1 MGTEVV
7 RRHARKPSPALPSG
21 ELVLEAPPEIPLPGA
36 RQWTQMLFMLPM
48 VGIMGMMLLS
58 YSGRMSPALRNVVL
72 AVLVV
77 IVVAI
82 VIFAIMR
89 GSGPSKKEMDTG
101 RRLYMR
107 GLAQHRM
114 RMRRSVARQRDALMY
129 LHPEP
134 GALWSVAASHRLW
147 ERRPEDADFA
157 VVRVGTGPQS
167 PATQLI
173 PPDTK
178 PLEQLEPLSALALRR
193 FLTTYSAIDDLPLAV
208 ALTGFARLHVRG
220 DRSATLGLLR
230 AMVAQLATVHAP
242 DELRIAICTGPR
254 ETADWDWVKWL
265 PHALHPEKSDATGP
279 LRLVAPTVPG
289 IEAMLE
295 DLLGSRPRFDP
306 DMRRGSL
313 PHLVVVIDGGA
324 VAGSDHLM
332 AGAGLEGVTV
342 IDLTTPPPRT
352 LDRTTLVLD
361 VATDGAL
368 AAATFDGETELG
380 RADMMEVAE
389 AEGLARVLAP
399 LRLTSGVSGEA
410 LGNDLGLAELL
421 GLGDP
426 YAFDPTSTWVQRPSR
441 DRLRVMFGI
450 REDGSPVEIDLKES
464 AQDGMGPH
472 GLLIGATGSGKS
484 ELLRTLVLAL
494 AIQHP
499 PNSLNFALI
508 DFKGGATFTRL
519 DRLPHTSAVI
529 TNLEDE
535 LALVDRMTD
544 AINGELIRRQELL
557 RAAGD
562 FASLRDY
569 EQARAAG
576 APLPEVPTLLV
587 ICDEFSELLSA
598 KPDLIETFVQIG
610 RIGRALGVHLL
621 LASQRLE
628 EGRLRGLD
636 THLSYRIGLRT
647 FSAIDSRTVLGVT
660 DAFELPT
667 APGHGF
673 LKFGSEPMIR
683 FRAAYVSGAYR
694 RPEAGGGP
702 AGGGVAEPLEYGT
715 GYVPPAVLPVEQ
727 TKKEDLDDPTVDS
740 LMDILVDR
748 LSGRGTPAH
757 QVWLPPLDEPPTL
770 DALLGALSTDPER
783 GLRASG
789 PGLAGSLHAIAGIV
803 DRPREQRRDPL
814 VFDLSTAAGHVLVL
828 GGPRSGK
835 STAVRTVISS
845 LALTCTP
852 REIQFY
858 CLDFGGGTLAA
869 LRGLPHVGGIAGR
882 QNAGAVRRTVAQ
894 VAGVLEERERRFAA
908 HDVDGIATYRAARA
922 RGEFVD
928 DPYGDVFLVV
938 DGWQTL
944 RKEFEDLEAAVG
956 DLATRGL
963 AYGVHVIATASRAFD
978 LRPAVRDLFGSKA
991 ELRLGDPIDTTV
1003 DRMAA
1008 LSVPEGS
1015 PGRGVTGDKHQL
1027 LFALPRI
1034 DGVEAEDGLHEAT
1047 GALVTTVAE
1056 AWRGEAAPRVK
1067 LLPSTVPYSSLP
1079 ARDTV
1084 ADGKARLSVGIAE
1097 QDLGPVAIDFATDP
1111 HFLLLGD
1118 AQAGKTAFLRLVARR
1133 ITDACTPAQAR
1144 ILLIDHRRSM
1154 LGEVP
1159 DEYLLGH
1166 GTDSESSRH
1175 LISEAARAMALRRP
1189 GPDITPEQLRK
1200 RNWWTGPELFVL
1212 VDDYDLVATPMNNP
1226 FLPLLEYMAQGR
1238 ELGLHLVVTRR
1249 TGGAGRGLYEQF
1261 LARVRDVGSP
1271 GLMLSGS
1278 KDEGPLLGGLKPEP
1292 LPPGRGRLIT
1302 RGHNPQLLQLAWLPP
1317 TEE

>member
-7 RRHARKPSPALPSG
+7 QRHARKPSPALPSG
-21 ELVLEAPPEIPLPGA
+21 ELVLEAPPEIPLPGG
-36 RQWTQMLFMLPM
+36 RQWTQMLFVLPM
-48 VGIMGMMLLS
+48 AGIMGMMLLN
-58 YSGRMSPALRNVVL
+58 YSSRMSPALRNVVL
-72 AVLVV
+72 AVLAVV
-77 IVVAI
+77 VVAI
-82 VIFAIMR
+82 VIFAVMR
-89 GSGPSKKEMDTG
+89 GSGPSKQEMDVG

-107 GLAQHRM
+107 GLAQHRR

-167 PATQLI
+167 PATKLI

-178 PLEQLEPLSALALRR
+178 PLERLEPLSALALRR
-193 FLTTYSAIDDLPLAV
+193 FLSTYSAIDDLPLAV

-220 DRSATLGLLR
+220 DRAAVRGLLR
-230 AMVAQLATVHAP
+230 AMLAQLATVHAP
-242 DELRIAICTGPR
+242 DDLRIAVCVGPQ

-265 PHALHPEKSDATGP
+265 PHALHPEKSDAAGP

-289 IEAMLE
+289 VEAMLE
-295 DLLGSRPRFDP
+295 DLLGPRPRFDP
-306 DMRRGSL
+306 DARRGSV

-332 AGAGLEGVTV
+332 AGGGLEGVTV

-361 VATDGAL
+361 VAADGAL

-380 RADMMEVAE
+380 RADALDPAE

-426 YAFDPTSTWVQRPSR
+426 YAFDPTSSWVQRPNR

-484 ELLRTLVLAL
+484 ELLRTLVLTL
-494 AIQHP
+494 AIHHP

-519 DRLPHTSAVI
+519 DGLPHTSAVI
-529 TNLEDE
+529 TNLEEELE
-535 LALVDRMTD
+535 LADRMTD

-557 RAAGD
+557 RAAGN

-569 EQARAAG
+569 ERARAAG

-587 ICDEFSELLSA
+587 ICDEFSELLDRR
-598 KPDLIETFVQIG
+598 PDMIETFVQIG

-660 DAFELPT
+660 DAYELPT

-673 LKFGSEPMIR
+673 LKFGSEPMLR

-702 AGGGVAEPLEYGT
+702 VGGAAAEPLEYGT
-715 GYVPPAVLPVEQ
+715 GYVAPAVVPVEQ
-727 TKKEDLDDPTVDS
+727 ARKQDPDDPTVDS
-740 LMDILVDR
+740 LMDILADR

-757 QVWLPPLDEPPTL
+757 QVWLPPLDEPPPL
-770 DALLGALSTDPER
+770 DALLGELTTGPER
-783 GLRASG
+783 GLCATA
-789 PGLAGSLHAIAGIV
+789 PGMAASLHAVAGIV

-814 VFDLSTAAGHVLVL
+814 VFDLSAASGHVLVL

-845 LALTCTP
+845 LALTHTP

-882 QNAGAVRRTVAQ
+882 
-894 VAGVLEERERRFAA
+894 
-908 HDVDGIATYRAARA
+908 
-922 RGEFVD
+922 
-928 DPYGDVFLVV
+928 
-938 DGWQTL
+938 
-944 RKEFEDLEAAVG
+944 
-956 DLATRGL
+956 
-963 AYGVHVIATASRAFD
+963 
-978 LRPAVRDLFGSKA
+978 
-991 ELRLGDPIDTTV
+991 
-1003 DRMAA
+1003 
-1008 LSVPEGS
+1008 
-1015 PGRGVTGDKHQL
+1015 
-1027 LFALPRI
+1027 
-1034 DGVEAEDGLHEAT
+1034 
-1047 GALVTTVAE
+1047 
-1056 AWRGEAAPRVK
+1056 
-1067 LLPSTVPYSSLP
+1067 
-1079 ARDTV
+1079 
-1084 ADGKARLSVGIAE
+1084 
-1097 QDLGPVAIDFATDP
+1097 
-1111 HFLLLGD
+1111 
-1118 AQAGKTAFLRLVARR
+1118 
-1133 ITDACTPAQAR
+1133 
-1144 ILLIDHRRSM
+1144 
-1154 LGEVP
+1154 
-1159 DEYLLGH
+1159 
-1166 GTDSESSRH
+1166 
-1175 LISEAARAMALRRP
+1175 
-1189 GPDITPEQLRK
+1189 
-1200 RNWWTGPELFVL
+1200 
-1212 VDDYDLVATPMNNP
+1212 
-1226 FLPLLEYMAQGR
+1226 
-1238 ELGLHLVVTRR
+1238 
-1249 TGGAGRGLYEQF
+1249 
-1261 LARVRDVGSP
+1261 
-1271 GLMLSGS
+1271 
-1278 KDEGPLLGGLKPEP
+1278 
-1292 LPPGRGRLIT
+1292 
-1302 RGHNPQLLQLAWLPP
+1302 
-1317 TEE
+1317 